1 MSAIAAISTPNA
13 AGGIGI
19 VRISGDDAFKI
30 ADRCF
35 RCVSDNK
42 KTENMK
48 GYTAAYGTVFDS
60 DGEIDDGVAIVY
72 RAPHSY
78 TGENTVELC
87 CHGGLFVM
95 QRVLRAV
102 LAAGAVSAGP
112 GEFTKRAF
120 LNGKM
125 DLVQAESVMN
135 IISAQ
140 GSASLNASR
149 NALKGAVG
157 KKADEI
163 SEILISAAAS
173 LAAWADYPEDDVPAV
188 DGQSLSVSLEKAAK
202 ELEKLIDRCDNGKAV
217 TEGVRTVICGK
228 PNVGKSTLM
237 NLLSGYDRSI
247 VTSVAGTTRDVVEET
262 VRIGDIIL
270 RLADTAGI
278 HETEDEVESIGVDI
292 ARDRIENADFTLA
305 VFDVSRELTKEDTEL
320 LELCRGRRCVAVI
333 NKTDLENVLCTDE
346 IKRSIP
352 EVVYISA
359 RNPDSADVLKEAL
372 ERTLGLDRTD
382 LSQEVLIGERQRKSV
397 VDALRFVN
405 EAIEAL
411 NCGLTLD
418 AVNVSIDCALS
429 SLYSLTGKRVTDET
443 VNEVF
448 KRFCV
453 GK

>member
-1 MSAIAAISTPNA
+1 
-13 AGGIGI
+13 
-19 VRISGDDAFKI
+19 
-30 ADRCF
+30 
-35 RCVSDNK
+35 
-42 KTENMK
+42 
-48 GYTAAYGTVFDS
+48 
-60 DGEIDDGVAIVY
+60 
-72 RAPHSY
+72 
-78 TGENTVELC
+78 
-87 CHGGLFVM
+87 M

-163 SEILISAAAS
+163 SEMLISAAAS

-188 DGQSLSVSLEKAAK
+188 DGQSLSVSLENAAK
-202 ELEKLIDRCDNGKAV
+202 ELKKLIDRCDNGKAV

-305 VFDVSRELTKEDTEL
+305 VFDVSRELTKEDAEL

-359 RNPDSADVLKEAL
+359 KNPDSADVLKAAL